1 MSRAFVKEP
10 DGEEV
15 GTDLPDRP
23 VSAHR
28 NFVTPSGLAQIDDEI
43 ARLRVSL
50 AEAKAGDDKPAIA
63 SASRDLR
70 YWMARRAS
78 AEPVD
83 APQGDEVRFG
93 STVTIERGDGRR
105 QTFRITGEDEADPT
119 EGSLSYVSPLA
130 RALIGKAADDEVEF
144 QGDAIAIV
152 GVDQGAP
159 PLRAD

>member
-43 ARLRVSL
+43 ARLRTSL
-50 AEAKAGDDKPAIA
+50 ARAKDGGDKPVIA

-70 YWMARRAS
+70 YWTARRSS

-83 APQGDEVRFG
+83 APEGDEVRFG
-93 STVTIERGDGRR
+93 STVTIEREDGRR
-105 QTFRITGEDEADPT
+105 QTFTITGEDEADPT
-119 EGSLSYVSPLA
+119 KGALSYVSPLA

-144 QGDAIAIV
+144 QGDTIAV
-152 GVDQGAP
+152 VRVNQHAP
-159 PLRAD
+159 PT